1 MMNIV
6 PDMMTSF
13 FSTVAGVLSLLA
25 VIILVVIGFL
35 TIRKICSSSTMFD
48 SPSEHSKAM
57 SPRFRATS
65 KKSIWISPA
74 SPMARVMMFFFG

>member
-1 MMNIV
+1 MPFALFFAMMNIV

-35 TIRKICSSSTMFD
+35 TIRKITNID
-48 SPSEHSKAM
+48 
-57 SPRFRATS
+57 
-65 KKSIWISPA
+65 I
-74 SPMARVMMFFFG
+74 